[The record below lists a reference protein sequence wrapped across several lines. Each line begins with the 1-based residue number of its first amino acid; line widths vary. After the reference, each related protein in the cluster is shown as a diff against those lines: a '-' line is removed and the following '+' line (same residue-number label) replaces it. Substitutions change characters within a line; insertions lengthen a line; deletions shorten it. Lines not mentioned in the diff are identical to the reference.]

1 MNDYLGG
8 GRLWRMCLKELR
20 ESLRDRRTVMTL
32 ILMPILVYPLLS
44 MALQRLLIG
53 SATSKQE
60 EIYIIGID
68 DEKKQ
73 SLVDALLTEGQNL
86 LNAGTLSP
94 IPPIEFQKKAS
105 ASDDLVKLGNRNE
118 EKNEHDQSSFD
129 PRKFRLKW
137 IEKPNLTLAVEQG
150 VIDVAFTKLELNVMS
165 LRRGNTQ
172 SFEAEMQ
179 FRQGDARGESAA
191 MMLRRMCQLINDQ
204 QYEVLRQ
211 NIDSKFSPA
220 VEMKTIGIGSAVDP
234 TASIAAVIP
243 LVLILMTITGAVYPA
258 IDLTAGERERGTMEA
273 MIATPAPRFALLLSK
288 YIAVVTVAILTALA
302 NLSATW
308 ITLSFGGLGQALL
321 GPRGFSLWTL
331 IQILPILVI
340 FAAFFSSILLALCS
354 FAKSFKEAQAYLIP
368 VMLLSLAPGLVTL
381 MPNVEFTTLYAVIPL
396 LNVLLLSRDIMSGTP
411 ELVPSVVAVVTTI
424 FYGAA
429 SLVVASNLFGSANS
443 AMGSQ
448 ATWSDLIRRP
458 TKATSSPDVGIFA
471 LYLAML
477 FPVLFV
483 VSNLGTSITKDGSLL
498 MGLNAVALIVLF
510 LAMPM
515 LWLMYH
521 RVSLAKT
528 FLVTDGSEAGLSPA
542 KRIARVACM
551 VLAVLLLASSVWIYA
566 VEGLLLFQS
575 WSIAAQFPDLEK
587 LKKDFMSISFPWILL
602 TQAIAPAVAEEFFFR
617 GFALSAMKTKMNT
630 VRAVTLTAL
639 LFGLFHVITGNV
651 LSPEKFVPTFLLGI
665 VLGATASLTRSIWP
679 GIVLHFSH
687 NALVLW
693 FSRLEKDQLT
703 QWFGESEH
711 IPAIWIV
718 AGGGIIIVG
727 FSLLF
732 LASRMKPNT

>member
-1 MNDYLGG
+1 
-8 GRLWRMCLKELR
+8 MCLKELR

-53 SATSKQE
+53 SVTAKQE
-60 EIYIIGID
+60 EIYVIGID
-68 DEKKQ
+68 DAEKQ
-73 SLVDALLTEGQNL
+73 PIVDALLTEGQKRAS
-86 LNAGTLSP
+86 AGFQSP
-94 IPPIEFQKKAS
+94 IPPIEFQKKS
-105 ASDDLVKLGNRNE
+105 PTTSNLMKPNSGNDPEDQLV
-118 EKNEHDQSSFD
+118 FD
-129 PRKFRLKW
+129 ARKFRLKG
-137 IEKPNLTLAVEQG
+137 IEKPDLIAAVEQG
-150 VIDVAFTKLELNVMS
+150 LIDVAITKLDRNVLS
-165 LRRGNTQ
+165 LRRGTTE
-172 SFEAEMQ
+172 SFDVEMQ
-179 FRQGDARGESAA
+179 FRQGDARGEAA
-191 MMLRRMCQLINDQ
+191 AIMLRKMCQTINDQ

-220 VEMKTIGIGSAVDP
+220 VVVKTIGIGSSVDP

-302 NLSATW
+302 NLTATW
-308 ITLSFGGLGQALL
+308 VTLSFGGLGQALL

-381 MPNVEFTTLYAVIPL
+381 MPNVEFTTLYAVVPL

-411 ELVPSVVAVVTTI
+411 ELVPSVVAVITTI

-429 SLVVASNLFGSANS
+429 SLVIASNLFGSANS

-448 ATWSDLIRRP
+448 ATWSDLVRRP
-458 TKATSSPDVGIFA
+458 AKANALPDVGTFA

-483 VSNLGTSITKDGSLL
+483 VSNLGTSVTKDGSVL
-498 MGLNAVALIVLF
+498 MGLNAVALFVLF
-510 LAMPM
+510 LALPI
-515 LWLMYH
+515 LWLQYH
-521 RVSLAKT
+521 RVSLSTT
-528 FLVTDGSEAGLSPA
+528 FLITDGSEPGYSTG
-542 KRIARVACM
+542 KRIIRFACM
-551 VLAVLLLASSVWIYA
+551 LLAVLLLASSVWMFA

-575 WSIAAQFPDLEK
+575 WSIAAQVPDLEK
-587 LKKDFMSISFPWILL
+587 LKKDFMSISFSWILL
-602 TQAIAPAVAEEFFFR
+602 TQAIAPAVSEEFFFR

-630 VRAVTLTAL
+630 IRAVLLTAL
-639 LFGLFHVITGNV
+639 LFGLFHVITGNI

-679 GIVLHFSH
+679 GIILHFSH

-693 FSRLEKDQLT
+693 FSRLEKDQLAR
-703 QWFGESEH
+703 WFGENEH
-711 IPAIWIV
+711 IPIVWLV
-718 AGGGIIIVG
+718 AGGGVIIVA
-727 FSLLF
+727 FTLLF
-732 LASRMKPNT
+732 LVSRLKPNP

>member
-53 SATSKQE
+53 SATAKQE
-60 EIYIIGID
+60 EIFIIGID
-68 DEKKQ
+68 DEEKQ
-73 SLVDALLTEGQNL
+73 AIVDALLTEGQNL

-94 IPPIEFQKKAS
+94 IRPIEFQKKDS
-105 ASDDLVKLGNRNE
+105 ASGDLVKLGSRKE
-118 EKNEHDQSSFD
+118 EKNENDQTSFD

-137 IEKPNLTLAVEQG
+137 IEKPNLTFAVEQG
-150 VIDVAFTKLELNVMS
+150 VIDVAFTKLELNVVS

-172 SFEAEMQ
+172 SFDAEMQ

-220 VEMKTIGIGSAVDP
+220 VEMKTIGIGTAVDP

-308 ITLSFGGLGQALL
+308 VTLSFGGLGQALL

-354 FAKSFKEAQAYLIP
+354 FATSFKEAQA
-368 VMLLSLAPGLVTL
+368 
-381 MPNVEFTTLYAVIPL
+381 
-396 LNVLLLSRDIMSGTP
+396 
-411 ELVPSVVAVVTTI
+411 
-424 FYGAA
+424 
-429 SLVVASNLFGSANS
+429 
-443 AMGSQ
+443 
-448 ATWSDLIRRP
+448 
-458 TKATSSPDVGIFA
+458 
-471 LYLAML
+471 
-477 FPVLFV
+477 
-483 VSNLGTSITKDGSLL
+483 
-498 MGLNAVALIVLF
+498 
-510 LAMPM
+510 
-515 LWLMYH
+515 
-521 RVSLAKT
+521 
-528 FLVTDGSEAGLSPA
+528 
-542 KRIARVACM
+542 
-551 VLAVLLLASSVWIYA
+551 
-566 VEGLLLFQS
+566 
-575 WSIAAQFPDLEK
+575 
-587 LKKDFMSISFPWILL
+587 
-602 TQAIAPAVAEEFFFR
+602 
-617 GFALSAMKTKMNT
+617 
-630 VRAVTLTAL
+630 
-639 LFGLFHVITGNV
+639 
-651 LSPEKFVPTFLLGI
+651 
-665 VLGATASLTRSIWP
+665 
-679 GIVLHFSH
+679 
-687 NALVLW
+687 
-693 FSRLEKDQLT
+693 
-703 QWFGESEH
+703 
-711 IPAIWIV
+711 
-718 AGGGIIIVG
+718 
-727 FSLLF
+727 
-732 LASRMKPNT
+732 

>member
-44 MALQRLLIG
+44 MALQRLLLG
-53 SATSKQE
+53 STTAKQE
-60 EIYIIGID
+60 EIYVIGID
-68 DEKKQ
+68 DAEKQ
-73 SLVDALLTEGQNL
+73 SLVDALLSEGQSL
-86 LNAGTLSP
+86 INAGILSP

-105 ASDDLVKLGNRNE
+105 ASGDLVKLGSRKE
-118 EKNEHDQSSFD
+118 EKNENDQPSFD

-137 IEKPNLTLAVEQG
+137 IEKPNLVSAVEQG
-150 VIDVAFTKLELNVMS
+150 LIDVAFTKLDLNVAS
-165 LRRGNTQ
+165 LRSGNTQ
-172 SFEAEMQ
+172 SFDVEVQ
-179 FRQGDARGESAA
+179 FRQGDARGETAA
-191 MMLRRMCQLINDQ
+191 LLLRKMCQLINDQ
-204 QYEVLRQ
+204 QYEVLRR

-234 TASIAAVIP
+234 TASVAAVIP

-308 ITLSFGGLGQALL
+308 VTLSFGGLGQALL

-429 SLVVASNLFGSANS
+429 SLVIASNLFGSANS

-448 ATWSDLIRRP
+448 ATWSDLVRRP
-458 TKATSSPDVGIFA
+458 TKASSSPDVGTFA
-471 LYLAML
+471 LYLAIL

-483 VSNLGTSITKDGSLL
+483 VSNVGTSITKDGSLL
-498 MGLNAVALIVLF
+498 MGLNAVALFVLF
-510 LAMPM
+510 LVMPM
-515 LWLMYH
+515 LWLIYH

-528 FLVTDGSEAGLSPA
+528 FLISDGSEAGLSPVKRMA
-542 KRIARVACM
+542 RIACM
-551 VLAVLLLASSVWIYA
+551 LIAVLLLASSVWMFAI
-566 VEGLLLFQS
+566 EGLLLFQS

-587 LKKDFMSISFPWILL
+587 LKKDFMSISFPWIVL
-602 TQAIAPAVAEEFFFR
+602 TQAVAPAVAEEFFFR

-630 VRAVTLTAL
+630 VRAVTFTAL
-639 LFGLFHVITGNV
+639 LFGLFHVITGNI

-665 VLGATASLTRSIWP
+665 VLGATASMTRSIWP
-679 GIVLHFSH
+679 GILLHFSH

-693 FSRLEKDQLT
+693 FSRLEKDQLS
-703 QWFGESEH
+703 QWFGKSEH
-711 IPAIWIV
+711 IPAIWLV
-718 AGGGIIIVG
+718 AGSGIILVG
-727 FSLLF
+727 FTLLF
-732 LASRMKPNT
+732 FASRSKSNP

>member
-1 MNDYLGG
+1 
-8 GRLWRMCLKELR
+8 MCLKELR

-53 SATSKQE
+53 SVSAKQE
-60 EIYIIGID
+60 EIYVIGID
-68 DEKKQ
+68 DPEKQ
-73 SLVDALLTEGQNL
+73 PIVDALLTEGQKRAS
-86 LNAGTLSP
+86 AGVQSP
-94 IPPIEFQKKAS
+94 IPSIEFQKKSSTNS
-105 ASDDLVKLGNRNE
+105 ALMKPNSGNDSEDQLV
-118 EKNEHDQSSFD
+118 FD
-129 PRKFRLKW
+129 ARKFRLKG
-137 IEKPNLTLAVEQG
+137 IEKPDLIAAVEQG
-150 VIDVAFTKLELNVMS
+150 LIDVAITKLDRNVIA
-165 LRRGNTQ
+165 LRRVTTE
-172 SFEAEMQ
+172 SFDVEMQ
-179 FRQGDARGESAA
+179 FRQGDARGEAA
-191 MMLRRMCQLINDQ
+191 AIMLRKMCQLINDH

-220 VEMKTIGIGSAVDP
+220 VAVKTIGIGSSVDP

-302 NLSATW
+302 NLTATW
-308 ITLSFGGLGQALL
+308 VTLSFGGLGQALL

-381 MPNVEFTTLYAVIPL
+381 MPNVEFTTIYAVVPL

-411 ELVPSVVAVVTTI
+411 ELVPSVVAVITTI

-429 SLVVASNLFGSANS
+429 SLVIASNLFGSANS

-448 ATWSDLIRRP
+448 ATWSDLVRRP
-458 TKATSSPDVGIFA
+458 AKANASPDVGTFA

-483 VSNLGTSITKDGSLL
+483 VSNLGTSMTKDGSVL
-498 MGLNAVALIVLF
+498 MGLNAVALFVLF
-510 LAMPM
+510 LALPI
-515 LWLMYH
+515 LWLQYH
-521 RVSLAKT
+521 RVSLSNT
-528 FLVTDGSEAGLSPA
+528 FLITDGSKDGYSTG
-542 KRIARVACM
+542 KRIVRIACM
-551 VLAVLLLASSVWIYA
+551 LMAVLLLASSVWMFA

-575 WSIAAQFPDLEK
+575 WSIAAQVPDLEK
-587 LKKDFMSISFPWILL
+587 LKRDFMSISFSWILL
-602 TQAIAPAVAEEFFFR
+602 TQAVAPAVSEEFFFR

-630 VRAVTLTAL
+630 IRAVLATAL
-639 LFGLFHVITGNV
+639 LFGLFHVITGNI

-679 GIVLHFSH
+679 GIILHFFH

-693 FSRLEKDQLT
+693 FSRLEKDQLA
-703 QWFGESEH
+703 QWFGENEH
-711 IPAIWIV
+711 IPIV
-718 AGGGIIIVG
+718 WLVSAGGVIIIA
-727 FSLLF
+727 FTLLF
-732 LASRMKPNT
+732 LVSRLKPNP